1 MKGILERI
9 EKFMEF
15 GGIRKDIALLS
26 ISGVAVVCS
35 LVRRRRKS
43 LEAEN
48 NGREITCECVRDEL
62 RRRAARFYSARRRC
76 RSSRSRRSM

>member
-1 MKGILERI
+1 MKGILKKI
-9 EKFMEF
+9 EKFVEL
-15 GGIRKDIALLS
+15 GGIRKYIALLA

-43 LEAEN
+43 LAAEN